1 MKELHAIIK
10 RWNVSV
16 ADLARICEI
25 PRQTV
30 HRHLNGERTISLESA
45 RKYAK
50 ATRLPLWRFLKS
62 SARGRKTRA

>member
-1 MKELHAIIK
+1 MKELNAVLK

-50 ATRLPLWRFLKS
+50 GTNRPLWKFLRAP
-62 SARGRKTRA
+62 ARGRKTR